1 MRGKIVRL
9 PSLQPISMTLSL
21 YCTVLS
27 IVMSSICNGSLS
39 VMSPQSA
46 QLEGGG
52 GGGYDG
58 FSNKT
63 LHLSVMSDPA

>member
-1 MRGKIVRL
+1 MRGKSGRL

-46 QLEGGG
+46 QLEGGD
-52 GGGYDG
+52 YDG
-58 FSNKT
+58 FSNNT
-63 LHLSVMSDPA
+63 L